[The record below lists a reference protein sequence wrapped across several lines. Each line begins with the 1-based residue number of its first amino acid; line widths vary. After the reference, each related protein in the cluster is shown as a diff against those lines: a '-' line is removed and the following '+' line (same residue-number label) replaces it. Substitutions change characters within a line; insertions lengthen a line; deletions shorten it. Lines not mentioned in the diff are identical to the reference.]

1 MLEASPSW
9 NAWSNLETEL
19 AQPPSLWP
27 AVAPQAIAAVLSDG
41 SLALLSCVEED
52 LWEETLEEQLEGQP
66 WQG

>member
-1 MLEASPSW
+1 M
-9 NAWSNLETEL
+9 ETEL